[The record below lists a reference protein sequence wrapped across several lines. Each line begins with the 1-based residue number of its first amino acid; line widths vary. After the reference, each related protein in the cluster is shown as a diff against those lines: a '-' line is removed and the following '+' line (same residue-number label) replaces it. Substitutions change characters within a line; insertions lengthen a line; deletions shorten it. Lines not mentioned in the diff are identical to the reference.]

1 MENRNHLQKIIRKRR
16 ENSVMIFGNKR
27 DEVIENI
34 HRAAESGDFY
44 ATVEPED
51 PVLTEQQSQAII
63 DKYVQSRNTL
73 GFKCKTLIARL
84 IANVATWFINRNA
97 EIVGLDKVP
106 NTTKGAI
113 LTSNHFSQL
122 DNTPVRH
129 LVKKLGKKRIN
140 IVSKVSN
147 LAMTGFFGFMM
158 NYTDIIPIGT
168 DIHSYQRNF
177 LSILSDLLNKNEF
190 VLIYPEQEMW
200 FNYRKPRPVKR
211 GAYYYAAKLDVPIIS
226 CFIEMRDLQKKDN
239 NEDFY
244 KVKYIIHVL
253 GALYPDPNKTVKQNS
268 IDMCNADYELKK
280 AAYEKA
286 YGKPLSYTFEPNDIA
301 GWTGAVK

>member
-1 MENRNHLQKIIRKRR
+1 MII
-16 ENSVMIFGNKR
+16 GNKR

-34 HRAAESGDFY
+34 HRAAEIGDFY
-44 ATVEPED
+44 TTVEPND
-51 PVLTEQQSQAII
+51 PVLTEQQSKEII
-63 DKYVQSRNTL
+63 DNYLQSRNKL
-73 GFKCKTLIARL
+73 GFKCKTLTARCM
-84 IANVATWFINRNA
+84 ANIATWLLNRNT
-97 EIVGLDKVP
+97 EIVGLDKLP

-113 LTSNHFSQL
+113 LTSNHFSPT

-147 LAMTGFFGFMM
+147 LAMTGIFGFLM
-158 NYTDIIPIGT
+158 NYADIIPIGA
-168 DIHSYQRNF
+168 DVHSYQREF
-177 LSILSDLLNKNEF
+177 LSILNELLNKNEYI
-190 VLIYPEQEMW
+190 LIYPEQEMW

-211 GAYYYAAKLDVPIIS
+211 GAYYYAAKLGAPIIS
-226 CFIEMRDLQKKDN
+226 CFVEMQDLPDKDN

-244 KVKYIIHVL
+244 KVKYIIHIL
-253 GALYPDPNKTVKQNS
+253 GTLYPDLNKTVKQNS

-286 YGKPLSYTFEPNDIA
+286 YGKPLSYTFEPHDIA
-301 GWTGAVK
+301 GWTGAIKQ